1 MNRDMFGR
9 RELLLG
15 GVLAAGAGMASRLM
29 AADEVIGSG
38 LPKLK
43 ITKVTTYLLE
53 TPLKQPFGP
62 SVSIVFEKTRSALL
76 VKVETDEGIVGWGET
91 APINGAR
98 GTIVEVIAPMLIGK
112 NPLERRKLWRSM
124 WGANFGN
131 ALAVGAVD
139 MALDDIRG
147 KALGMP
153 LAELYGGRIRDRV
166 LAYASGMNYQQGMEP
181 EEHYINDAVNLVR
194 SGFKAIKMRLGRYPV
209 AREAK
214 FIAEVRRA
222 VGPEIKLM
230 ADGNGA
236 YTMKTALEM
245 ADVLRQNNFEFW
257 EEPLPQAPNYTAYDK
272 LREKMP
278 LPLAGGEV
286 LDSRMNA
293 AELIRKRGVDIIQPD
308 ASLCGGIG
316 EVLFIS
322 ELAAMSGIQTIPH
335 SWGCAIL
342 IAATTH
348 LVSLIHEPHYG
359 FTPNPPMIE
368 IDQGENPWRTEI
380 VKAPV
385 EFKEG
390 YVTVPTAPG
399 IGVEVI
405 EEAVERYSIKTE

>member
-1 MNRDMFGR
+1 MNRDMIGR

-15 GVLAAGAGMASRLM
+15 GVLAAGAGMTSRLM

-153 LAELYGGRIRDRV
+153 LAELYGGRMRDRV
-166 LAYASGMNYQQGMEP
+166 LAYASGMNNQQGMEP
-181 EEHYINDAVNLVR
+181 EEHYVNDAVNLVR
-194 SGFKAIKMRLGRYPV
+194 SGFTAIKMRLGRYAV

-286 LDSRMNA
+286 L
-293 AELIRKRGVDIIQPD
+293 E
-308 ASLCGGIG
+308 
-316 EVLFIS
+316 
-322 ELAAMSGIQTIPH
+322 
-335 SWGCAIL
+335 
-342 IAATTH
+342 
-348 LVSLIHEPHYG
+348 
-359 FTPNPPMIE
+359 
-368 IDQGENPWRTEI
+368 
-380 VKAPV
+380 
-385 EFKEG
+385 
-390 YVTVPTAPG
+390 
-399 IGVEVI
+399 
-405 EEAVERYSIKTE
+405 